1 MYKFIKLLF
10 CGIYSIGKNL
20 RIPFFFSFHFK
31 NFSFNQKMNNKKR
44 NFTVFSEKIFFKIFP
59 KIKIQEDKSMETK
72 CVFAEKIFSFQ
83 FKKRKKAH
91 FGSKV
96 LQKKFRFI
104 NFVGI
109 EEFLPQI
116 REFIILP
123 VINFRLFR
131 ETNLE
136 TSKGILLNGPPGSGK
151 TLLVHT
157 IAGELNLPIFY
168 LSLQKIFN
176 SLSGVNGK
184 KIQNLFKLASKNS
197 PSILFIDEIENF
209 VPKKE
214 SGLRD
219 YEKNLFYQLLFSI
232 DELKKNKN
240 ICVIMIA
247 ATTSPDQI
255 DNSVSS
261 LVKFDNEIKF
271 KFPTFST
278 RLKIITDL
286 TPSPPLFFDFDPEFL
301 ASTTKNYLSGDLF
314 RLISVC
320 INLSLSRFSRSLMK
334 SSFCEEE
341 EENTKS
347 FITKKDLNRAKILID
362 PNLSRNG
369 FTDIPNIQWSNIGAL
384 EKIKLVL
391 SRYIIEPIKYE
402 HKNLFGYDHGIGLLL
417 YGPPG
422 CGKTL
427 LINAV
432 VRESGANFIFVKGPE
447 ILNKFLGESEKGIR
461 KIFLKAKM
469 FDPTIIFFDE
479 FDSVASKRE
488 LSQDSPGTSSN
499 DRIVN
504 QLLTEIDSLTREHKI
519 YFIGA
524 TNRPSC
530 IDKALLRPGR
540 IDKIL
545 PVPYPSLEGK
555 FLILKTILKNIKH
568 IPYLNLSLFMKTLAE
583 NLTGADLHLLLK
595 EASVDSGKSLIKYL
609 FVESRNSGLSI
620 ICPNLL
626 GTKNFHYGMNKIK
639 SNQKVKT
646 QFL

>member
-59 KIKIQEDKSMETK
+59 KIKIKEDNRIEKK
-72 CVFAEKIFSFQ
+72 DIFAEKISNLQ
-83 FKKRKKAH
+83 FKICKKVPL
-91 FGSKV
+91 GSKIS
-96 LQKKFRFI
+96 QKKFRFI
-104 NFVGI
+104 NYAGI

-116 REFIILP
+116 REFIFLP

-136 TSKGILLNGPPGSGK
+136 TSKRILLKGPPGSGK

-157 IAGELNLPIFY
+157 LAGELNLPIFY
-168 LSLQKIFN
+168 LSFQKIFN
-176 SLSGVNGK
+176 SVSEVNGK
-184 KIQNLFKLASKNS
+184 KIQSLFNLASKNS

-209 VPKKE
+209 APKKE
-214 SGLRD
+214 NGLRD
-219 YEKNLFYQLLFSI
+219 YEKNLLYQLLFSI
-232 DELKKNKN
+232 DELKKKKN
-240 ICVIMIA
+240 TCVIMIG
-247 ATTSPDQI
+247 TTSSADQI
-255 DNSVSS
+255 DNSISS

-271 KFPTFST
+271 KVPSFST
-278 RLKIITDL
+278 RLKIITNL
-286 TPSPPLFFDFDPEFL
+286 SPHPPFFFDFEPEFL

-320 INLSLSRFSRSLMK
+320 INLSLSRFSKSLMK
-334 SSFCEEE
+334 SSFYEEE
-341 EENTKS
+341 KNTKS
-347 FITKKDLNRAKILID
+347 FITKKDLNKGKILID

-369 FTDIPNIQWSNIGAL
+369 FTDIPNVQWSNIGAL

-461 KIFLKAKM
+461 KIFLKAKL

-568 IPYLNLSLFMKTLAE
+568 IPYLNLSLFINTLAE

-609 FVESRNSGLSI
+609 FVESRKSGLSI
-620 ICPNLL
+620 ISTNLL
-626 GTKNFHYGMNKIK
+626 GTKNFYYGMNKIK